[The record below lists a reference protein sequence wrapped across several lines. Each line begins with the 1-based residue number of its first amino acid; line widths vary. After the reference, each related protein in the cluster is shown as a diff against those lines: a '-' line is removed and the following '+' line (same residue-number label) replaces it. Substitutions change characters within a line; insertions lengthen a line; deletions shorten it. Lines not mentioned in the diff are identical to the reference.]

1 MRRFLSSAPVL
12 GMIWI
17 TLTSVM
23 ILEGLRAFPVYNELA
38 NGKWDSVWELTIPAL
53 MFIYIAGCIGWA
65 GRTYLIKVR
74 DRKDAAMAEIILDV
88 KLAIRCILTSA
99 IWPIE
104 AHFEARNGKLL
115 EPNVTVSP
123 R

>member
-1 MRRFLSSAPVL
+1 MRKFLSSAPVL

-74 DRKDAAMAEIILDV
+74 DRKDAAMAEIILDIR
-88 KLAIRCILTSA
+88 LAIRCILTSA
-99 IWPIE
+99 IWPLE
-104 AHFEARNGKLL
+104 AHFEARSGELL
-115 EPNVTVSP
+115 EPNVTISP

>member
-88 KLAIRCILTSA
+88 RLAIRCILTSA
-99 IWPIE
+99 IWPLE
-104 AHFEARNGKLL
+104 AHFEARSGELL
-115 EPNVTVSP
+115 EPNVTISP

>member
-12 GMIWI
+12 GMVWVTI
-17 TLTSVM
+17 TSIM

-38 NGKWDSVWELTIPAL
+38 NGKWDSVWELTVPAM

-65 GRTYLIKVR
+65 GRKYLIIVR
-74 DRKDAAMAEIILDV
+74 ERKDAAMAEIILDV

-99 IWPIE
+99 VWPVE
-104 AHFEARNGKLL
+104 AHYEATSGRLTVT
-115 EPNVTVSP
+115 NVTVSP

>member
-1 MRRFLSSAPVL
+1 
-12 GMIWI
+12 
-17 TLTSVM
+17 M

-38 NGKWDSVWELTIPAL
+38 NGKWDSVWELTIPAM

-65 GRTYLIKVR
+65 GRKYLIIVR
-74 DRKDAAMAEIILDV
+74 ERKDAAMSEIILDV
-88 KLAIRCILTSA
+88 RLAIRCILTSA
-99 IWPIE
+99 VWPAE

-115 EPNVTVSP
+115 ESNVTVSP

>member
-1 MRRFLSSAPVL
+1 MRKFLSSAPVL

-88 KLAIRCILTSA
+88 RLAIRCILTSA
-99 IWPIE
+99 IWPLE
-104 AHFEARNGKLL
+104 AYFEARSGELL
-115 EPNVTVSP
+115 EPNVTISP

>member
-1 MRRFLSSAPVL
+1 
-12 GMIWI
+12 
-17 TLTSVM
+17 
-23 ILEGLRAFPVYNELA
+23 
-38 NGKWDSVWELTIPAL
+38 

-88 KLAIRCILTSA
+88 RLAIRCILTSA
-99 IWPIE
+99 IWPLE
-104 AHFEARNGKLL
+104 AHFEARSGELL
-115 EPNVTVSP
+115 EPNVTISP

>member
-12 GMIWI
+12 GIIWI

-65 GRTYLIKVR
+65 GRKYLISVR
-74 DRKDAAMAEIILDV
+74 DRKDAAMAEIMIDV

-99 IWPIE
+99 IWPVE
-104 AHFEARNGKLL
+104 AHYEATSGRLTVT
-115 EPNVTVSP
+115 NVTVSP

>member
-1 MRRFLSSAPVL
+1 MRKFLSTAPAL

-17 TLTSVM
+17 ILTSVM

-38 NGKWDSVWELTIPAL
+38 GGKWDSVWELTIPAL

-65 GRTYLIKVR
+65 GRKYLIAVR
-74 DRKDAAMAEIILDV
+74 DRKDAAMAEIIIDV

-99 IWPIE
+99 IWPVE
-104 AHFEARNGKLL
+104 AHYEATNGRLTVT
-115 EPNVTVSP
+115 NVTVSP

>member
-12 GMIWI
+12 GMVWI
-17 TLTSVM
+17 TITSVM

-38 NGKWDSVWELTIPAL
+38 NGKWDSVWELTIPAM

-65 GRTYLIKVR
+65 GRKYLIVVR
-74 DRKDAAMAEIILDV
+74 ERKDAAMAEIILDV

-99 IWPIE
+99 VWPAE
-104 AHFEARNGKLL
+104 AHLEATKGKLL
-115 EPNVTVSP
+115 ETNVTVSP

>member
-1 MRRFLSSAPVL
+1 MRKFLSTAPAL

-38 NGKWDSVWELTIPAL
+38 GGKWDSVWELTIPAL

-65 GRTYLIKVR
+65 GRKYLIAVR
-74 DRKDAAMAEIILDV
+74 DRKDAAMAEIIIDV

-99 IWPIE
+99 IWPVE
-104 AHFEARNGKLL
+104 AHYEATNGKMT
-115 EPNVTVSP
+115 EPYVTVSP

>member
-12 GMIWI
+12 GMVWVTI
-17 TLTSVM
+17 TSIM

-38 NGKWDSVWELTIPAL
+38 NGKWDSVWELTIPAM

-65 GRTYLIKVR
+65 GRKYLIVVR
-74 DRKDAAMAEIILDV
+74 ERKDAAMAEIILDV

-99 IWPIE
+99 VWPAE
-104 AHFEARNGKLL
+104 AHFEATKCKLL
-115 EPNVTVSP
+115 ETNVTVSP

>member
-12 GMIWI
+12 GMVWI
-17 TLTSVM
+17 TITSVM

-38 NGKWDSVWELTIPAL
+38 NGKWDSVWELTIPAM

-65 GRTYLIKVR
+65 GRKYLIVVR
-74 DRKDAAMAEIILDV
+74 ERKDAAMAEIILDV

-99 IWPIE
+99 VWPAE
-104 AHFEARNGKLL
+104 AHFEAPKGKLL
-115 EPNVTVSP
+115 ETNVPVSP

>member
-1 MRRFLSSAPVL
+1 MRKFLSTAPVL

-17 TLTSVM
+17 TITSVM

-38 NGKWDSVWELTIPAL
+38 GGVWDNVWELTIPAM

-65 GRTYLIKVR
+65 GRKYLITVR
-74 DRKDAAMAEIILDV
+74 ERKNPAMSEIILDV
-88 KLAIRCILTSA
+88 RLAIRCILISA
-99 IWPIE
+99 IWPVE
-104 AHFEARNGKLL
+104 AHFEARSGNLT
-115 EPNVTVSP
+115 ESNVTVSP

>member
-1 MRRFLSSAPVL
+1 MRKFLSSAPVL

-88 KLAIRCILTSA
+88 RLAIRCILTSA
-99 IWPIE
+99 IWPLE
-104 AHFEARNGKLL
+104 AHFEARNNKLL
-115 EPNVTVSP
+115 ETNVTISP

>member
-12 GMIWI
+12 GMVWI
-17 TLTSVM
+17 TITSVM

-38 NGKWDSVWELTIPAL
+38 NGKWDSVWELTIPAM

-65 GRTYLIKVR
+65 GRKYLIVVR
-74 DRKDAAMAEIILDV
+74 ERKDAAMAEIILDV

-99 IWPIE
+99 VWPAE
-104 AHFEARNGKLL
+104 AHFEATKGKRL
-115 EPNVTVSP
+115 ETNVTVSP

>member
-1 MRRFLSSAPVL
+1 MSTAPVL

-17 TLTSVM
+17 TITSVM

-38 NGKWDSVWELTIPAL
+38 GGVWDNVWELTIPAM

-65 GRTYLIKVR
+65 GRKYLIVVR
-74 DRKDAAMAEIILDV
+74 ERKNPAMSEIILDV
-88 KLAIRCILTSA
+88 RLAIRCILTSA

-104 AHFEARNGKLL
+104 AHFEARSGNLT
-115 EPNVTVSP
+115 ESNVTVSP

>member
-1 MRRFLSSAPVL
+1 MRKFLSTAPAL

-38 NGKWDSVWELTIPAL
+38 GGKWDSVWELTIPAL

-65 GRTYLIKVR
+65 GRKYLIAVR
-74 DRKDAAMAEIILDV
+74 DRKDAAMAEIMIDV

-99 IWPIE
+99 IWPVE
-104 AHFEARNGKLL
+104 AHYEATNGRLTVT
-115 EPNVTVSP
+115 NVTVSP

>member
-12 GMIWI
+12 GMVWI
-17 TLTSVM
+17 TITSVM

-38 NGKWDSVWELTIPAL
+38 NGKWDSVWELTVPAM

-65 GRTYLIKVR
+65 GRKYLIVVR
-74 DRKDAAMAEIILDV
+74 DRKDAAMAEIIIDV

-99 IWPIE
+99 IWPVE
-104 AHFEARNGKLL
+104 AHYEATNGRLTVT
-115 EPNVTVSP
+115 NVTVSP

>member
-1 MRRFLSSAPVL
+1 MRKFLSSAPVL

-23 ILEGLRAFPVYNELA
+23 ILEGLRAFPLYNELA

>member
-1 MRRFLSSAPVL
+1 MRKFLSSAPVL

-17 TLTSVM
+17 TITSVM

-88 KLAIRCILTSA
+88 RLAIRCILTSA
-99 IWPIE
+99 IWPVE
-104 AHFEARNGKLL
+104 AHFEARSGNLT
-115 EPNVTVSP
+115 ESNVTVSP

>member
-1 MRRFLSSAPVL
+1 MRKFLSSAPVL

-38 NGKWDSVWELTIPAL
+38 GGKWDSVWELTIPAL

-65 GRTYLIKVR
+65 GRKYLIAVR
-74 DRKDAAMAEIILDV
+74 DRKDAAMAEIMIDV
-88 KLAIRCILTSA
+88 KLAIKCILSSA
-99 IWPIE
+99 IWPVE
-104 AHFEARNGKLL
+104 AHYEATSDRMT

>member
-1 MRRFLSSAPVL
+1 
-12 GMIWI
+12 
-17 TLTSVM
+17 M

-88 KLAIRCILTSA
+88 RLAIRCILTSA
-99 IWPIE
+99 IWPLE
-104 AHFEARNGKLL
+104 AHFEARSGKLL

>member
-12 GMIWI
+12 GVIWI

-38 NGKWDSVWELTIPAL
+38 NGKWDSVWELTIPAM

-65 GRTYLIKVR
+65 GRKYLIIVR
-74 DRKDAAMAEIILDV
+74 ERKDAAMSEIILDV
-88 KLAIRCILTSA
+88 RLAIRCILTSA
-99 IWPIE
+99 IWPVE
-104 AHFEARNGKLL
+104 AHFEARSGNLT
-115 EPNVTVSP
+115 ESNVTVSP

>member
-1 MRRFLSSAPVL
+1 MRKFLSTAPVL

-17 TLTSVM
+17 TITSVM

-38 NGKWDSVWELTIPAL
+38 NGKWASVWELTIPAM

-65 GRTYLIKVR
+65 GRKYLIVVR
-74 DRKDAAMAEIILDV
+74 ERKDAAMAEIILDV

-99 IWPIE
+99 VWPAE
-104 AHFEARNGKLL
+104 AHFEATNGKLL
-115 EPNVTVSP
+115 ETNVTVSP

>member
-1 MRRFLSSAPVL
+1 MSTAPVL

-17 TLTSVM
+17 TITSVM

-38 NGKWDSVWELTIPAL
+38 GGKWDSVWELTIPAM

-65 GRTYLIKVR
+65 GRKYLITVR
-74 DRKDAAMAEIILDV
+74 DRKNAAMSEIILDV
-88 KLAIRCILTSA
+88 RLAIRCILTSA

-104 AHFEARNGKLL
+104 AHFEARSGNLT
-115 EPNVTVSP
+115 ESNVTVSP

>member
-1 MRRFLSSAPVL
+1 MRKFLSTAPVL

-17 TLTSVM
+17 TITSVM

-38 NGKWDSVWELTIPAL
+38 GGVWDNVWELTIPAM

-88 KLAIRCILTSA
+88 RLAIRCILTSA
-99 IWPIE
+99 IWPVE
-104 AHFEARNGKLL
+104 AHFEARSGNLT
-115 EPNVTVSP
+115 ESNVTVSP

>member
-38 NGKWDSVWELTIPAL
+38 NGKRDSVWELTIPAM

-74 DRKDAAMAEIILDV
+74 DRKDAAMVEIILDV
-88 KLAIRCILTSA
+88 RLAIRCILTSA
-99 IWPIE
+99 IWPVE

-115 EPNVTVSP
+115 ESNVTVSP

>member
-1 MRRFLSSAPVL
+1 MRKFLSSAPVL

-38 NGKWDSVWELTIPAL
+38 NGKWDSVWELAIPAL

>member
-53 MFIYIAGCIGWA
+53 MFLYIAGCIGWA

-88 KLAIRCILTSA
+88 RLAIRCILTSA
-99 IWPIE
+99 IWPVE

-115 EPNVTVSP
+115 ESNVTVSP

>member
-65 GRTYLIKVR
+65 GRKYLITVR
-74 DRKDAAMAEIILDV
+74 DRKDAAMAEIMIDV

-99 IWPIE
+99 IWPVE
-104 AHFEARNGKLL
+104 AHYEATNNKMT
-115 EPNVTVSP
+115 EPYVTVSP

>member
-12 GMIWI
+12 GIVWI

-38 NGKWDSVWELTIPAL
+38 NGKWDSVWELTIPAM

-88 KLAIRCILTSA
+88 RLAIRCILTSA
-99 IWPIE
+99 IWPVE

-115 EPNVTVSP
+115 ESNVTVSP

>member
-1 MRRFLSSAPVL
+1 MRKFLSTAPAL

-17 TLTSVM
+17 ILTSVM

-38 NGKWDSVWELTIPAL
+38 GGKWDSVWELTIPAL
-53 MFIYIAGCIGWA
+53 MFIYITGCIGWA
-65 GRTYLIKVR
+65 GRKYLIVVR
-74 DRKDAAMAEIILDV
+74 DRKDAAMAEIIIDV

-99 IWPIE
+99 IWPVE
-104 AHFEARNGKLL
+104 AHYEATNGRLTVT
-115 EPNVTVSP
+115 NVTVSP

>member
-1 MRRFLSSAPVL
+1 MRKFLSTAPAL

-38 NGKWDSVWELTIPAL
+38 GGKWDSVWELTIPAL
-53 MFIYIAGCIGWA
+53 MFIYITGCIGWA
-65 GRTYLIKVR
+65 GRKYLIVVR
-74 DRKDAAMAEIILDV
+74 DRKDAAMAEIIIDV

-99 IWPIE
+99 IWPVE
-104 AHFEARNGKLL
+104 AHYEATNGRLTVT
-115 EPNVTVSP
+115 NVTVSP

>member
-1 MRRFLSSAPVL
+1 MRKFLSSAPVL
-12 GMIWI
+12 GMIWF

-88 KLAIRCILTSA
+88 RLAIRCILTSA
-99 IWPIE
+99 IWPLE
-104 AHFEARNGKLL
+104 AHFEARSGELL
-115 EPNVTVSP
+115 EPNVTISP

>member
-1 MRRFLSSAPVL
+1 MRKFLSSAPVL

-38 NGKWDSVWELTIPAL
+38 NGKWDSVWELAIPAL

-88 KLAIRCILTSA
+88 RLAIRCILTSA
-99 IWPIE
+99 IWPVE

-115 EPNVTVSP
+115 ESNVTVSP

>member
-1 MRRFLSSAPVL
+1 MRKFLSTAPAL

-17 TLTSVM
+17 ILTSVM

-38 NGKWDSVWELTIPAL
+38 GGKWDSVWELTIPAL

-65 GRTYLIKVR
+65 GRKYLIAVR
-74 DRKDAAMAEIILDV
+74 GRKDAAMAEIMIDV

-99 IWPIE
+99 IWPVE
-104 AHFEARNGKLL
+104 AHYEATTGRLTVT
-115 EPNVTVSP
+115 NVTVSP

>member
-1 MRRFLSSAPVL
+1 MRKFLSTAPVL

-17 TLTSVM
+17 TITSVM

-38 NGKWDSVWELTIPAL
+38 GGKWDSVWELTIPAM

-65 GRTYLIKVR
+65 GRKYLIVVR
-74 DRKDAAMAEIILDV
+74 ERKNPAMSEIILDV
-88 KLAIRCILTSA
+88 RLAIRCILTSA
-99 IWPIE
+99 IWPVE
-104 AHFEARNGKLL
+104 AHFEARSGNLT
-115 EPNVTVSP
+115 ETNVTVSP

>member
-12 GMIWI
+12 GMVWVTI
-17 TLTSVM
+17 TSIM

-38 NGKWDSVWELTIPAL
+38 NGKWDSVWELTVPAM

-65 GRTYLIKVR
+65 GRKYLIIVR
-74 DRKDAAMAEIILDV
+74 ERKDAAMAEIMIDV

-99 IWPIE
+99 IWPVE
-104 AHFEARNGKLL
+104 AHYEATNGKMT
-115 EPNVTVSP
+115 EPYVTVSP

>member
-38 NGKWDSVWELTIPAL
+38 NGKWDRVWELTIPAM

-88 KLAIRCILTSA
+88 RLAIRCILTSA
-99 IWPIE
+99 IWPVE

-115 EPNVTVSP
+115 ESNVTVSP